1 MHHHQQR
8 LRSNGRPRGVGGA
21 GPGAGS
27 TGPGAFGGP
36 LCAHCRS
43 QLLPHPEEPIVMAL
57 GQQWHCD
64 CFRCSVCEGHL
75 HNWYFEREGLLYCR
89 EDYYARFGDA
99 CQQCTAVITGPVM
112 VAGEHKFHPECFC
125 CAACGSFIGEGESY
139 ALVERSKLYCGQ
151 CYGKRN
157 CQPADAKARITT
169 AGKPMHSIRLVEI
182 PKDATP
188 GLRVDGVALDDGCPT
203 VRIADL
209 FCNFFFWL
217 TSMAEQC
224 CGAPYRIDVNLTN
237 LHIGDRILEVNGT
250 PVSDSSV
257 EQIDKLIRSNE
268 KMLQLTVEHDPV
280 QVCRSC
286 SQADIQ
292 RACSASTLI
301 LPLSTS
307 ASSVEV
313 GGRER
318 LYRTQ
323 GEQSV
328 KARKMR
334 QASNSS
340 SITIPNATTQLKE
353 KERCSSLSKLL
364 DEQHQAQ
371 QHSAHPQLYDLSR
384 TQSCRVVQKPQRIFR
399 ASDLVIGEKLGEG
412 FFGKVFKVTH
422 RQSGEVM
429 VLKELHRADEEA
441 QRNFIKEVA
450 VLRLLDHRHVLKFI
464 GVLYKDKK
472 LHMVT
477 EYVAGGCLKELIH
490 DPRQILSW
498 PQRVCLA
505 RDIACGMSYLHSMN
519 IIHRD
524 LNSMNCLVREDRSVI
539 VADFGLAR
547 SVDAPRLPA
556 GASAAGSVALQASA
570 GASVTPLTGTGY
582 GSGANSDAAMS
593 PGGTLRRS
601 KSRQRRQ
608 RYTVVG
614 NPYWMAP
621 EMMKGLKYDE
631 KVDVFSFGIMLC
643 EIIGRVEADPDYMP
657 RNSDFSLNQQEFRE
671 KFCSQCPEAFVKVAF
686 VCCDLN
692 PDMRPSFETL
702 HMWLQRLGD
711 HLTVERVPP
720 ERLLY
725 EIENFQECYA
735 SSEGALSPTSQ
746 RSLDNLDE
754 LEGGRDVRVP
764 EERPLEQE
772 KEKEKE
778 NLVIRPQDIPKS
790 PHLGKDFSPSGE
802 RLRDSMRARRRQRFL
817 GAQEQRRNLTPET
830 ESKSTER
837 ALKQAL
843 RKCRPF
849 GERGYLVD
857 LRPGGELQLQD
868 VRDLNTYSD
877 VDSSCDTSLNY
888 QEVNNPPGA
897 TTAAEAE
904 EQQKTGKDP
913 PVEEVSPHRQQ
924 IEDMRSRLNQCRS
937 RFEHLE
943 EASRRNFSQ
952 SQHSMRNF
960 FKTPP
965 VALKMFQRLE
975 HEAAAAMNAHASSSP
990 PPPPPRTIRRINQTP
1005 IFGRK
1010 NPPPTV
1016 TTAEQKLQHS
1026 ESLENLV
1033 GGRKT
1038 MPAIPAP
1045 KRSKAAVTPSPVS
1058 VQANIGG
1065 SSNAPSNGPPLTA
1078 PAVPQDFPPKKHKL
1092 TLPLPPQSQ
1101 SPTPQLP
1108 RSGGAK
1114 TSTTN
1119 GRSKPQKL
1127 PTSGSRSSQATSLG
1141 NCVSPTRYSRPS
1153 SPSKHLA
1160 QRHTAATAQRLNNVA
1175 ASQHQQHL
1183 QHQQQSSRTTRL
1195 NILSPEKVHRLG
1207 ARLSDQK
1214 QKMREEAM
1222 GREANAGGGVAP
1234 GGSTVGSQN
1243 GHRSVASSGAGL
1255 NPTSGERRRRAAPPP
1270 PVRTHFNTRC

>member
-1 MHHHQQR
+1 AR
-8 LRSNGRPRGVGGA
+8 GGA
-21 GPGAGS
+21 GGGARAGAGARAR
-27 TGPGAFGGP
+27 GARGTSGGGFPGP
-36 LCAHCRS
+36 LCAHCRG

-99 CQQCTAVITGPVM
+99 CLQCRAVITGPVM

-125 CAACGSFIGEGESY
+125 CSACGSFIGEGESY

-157 CQPADAKARITT
+157 CQPTDAKAKARITT

-203 VRIADL
+203 VRITDL
-209 FCNFFFWL
+209 FCKFFLWL
-217 TSMAEQC
+217 TSVAEQC
-224 CGAPYRIDVNLTN
+224 CGASYRIDVNLTN

-257 EQIDKLIRSNE
+257 EQIDKLIRSSE

-292 RACSASTLI
+292 RACSTSTLI

-318 LYRTQ
+318 LYTKTQ
-323 GEQSV
+323 GQEQSA
-328 KARKMR
+328 KARRLR
-334 QASNSS
+334 QASNAS
-340 SITIPNATTQLKE
+340 SITMIPTINPTIQTTQLKE

-450 VLRLLDHRHVLKFI
+450 VLRLLDHPHVLKFI
-464 GVLYKDKK
+464 GVLYKEKK

-490 DPRQILSW
+490 DPSQMLTW
-498 PQRVCLA
+498 QQRVCLA

-524 LNSMNCLVREDRSVI
+524 LNSMNCLVREDHSVI

-547 SVDAPRLPA
+547 SVDAPRLPGGAQSVGGGVVA
-556 GASAAGSVALQASA
+556 GNGGTPGAGYA
-570 GASVTPLTGTGY
+570 
-582 GSGANSDAAMS
+582 SGANSDAAMS
-593 PGGTLRRS
+593 PGNTLRRS

-671 KFCSQCPEAFVKVAF
+671 KFCVQCPEAFIKVAF

-692 PDMRPSFETL
+692 PDMRPCFDTL
-702 HMWLQRLGD
+702 HVWLQRLGE
-711 HLTVERVPP
+711 HLEVERLPP
-720 ERLLY
+720 ERLLH
-725 EIENFQECYA
+725 EIENFQESYA
-735 SSEGALSPTSQ
+735 SSEDALSPTSQ

-754 LEGGRDVRVP
+754 LVKDEAA
-764 EERPLEQE
+764 ELEVSPV
-772 KEKEKE
+772 EKE

-802 RLRDSMRARRRQRFL
+802 RLCDSRRARRRQRFL
-817 GAQEQRRNLTPET
+817 GAQEQMRTLTPET

-857 LRPGGELQLQD
+857 LRPGAELQLQD

-888 QEVNNPPGA
+888 QEVNNPTPTPPGGGE
-897 TTAAEAE
+897 TL
-904 EQQKTGKDP
+904 P
-913 PVEEVSPHRQQ
+913 EEVKPGLVEVPQHRLQ
-924 IEDMRSRLNQCRS
+924 IEDMRTRLNQCRS
-937 RFEHLE
+937 KFEHLE

-975 HEAAAAMNAHASSSP
+975 HEAAALNGGNNCP
-990 PPPPPRTIRRINQTP
+990 PPPPPRTQRINQTP
-1005 IFGRK
+1005 IFGRR
-1010 NPPPTV
+1010 NLP
-1016 TTAEQKLQHS
+1016 AGSGGQGQKLQQA
-1026 ESLENLV
+1026 ESLENLN
-1033 GGRKT
+1033 REKST
-1038 MPAIPAP
+1038 PNAIPAP
-1045 KRSKAAVTPSPVS
+1045 KRSKAAVPASATVQLPVS
-1058 VQANIGG
+1058 
-1065 SSNAPSNGPPLTA
+1065 SSSSVNGNGPSSL
-1078 PAVPQDFPPKKHKL
+1078 DFPPKKHKL
-1092 TLPLPPQSQ
+1092 TLPLPLPSQ
-1101 SPTPQLP
+1101 SPSPTPTQRIRESSHRVP
-1108 RSGGAK
+1108 ASSSKVQRS
-1114 TSTTN
+1114 
-1119 GRSKPQKL
+1119 QKA
-1127 PTSGSRSSQATSLG
+1127 PPSRAIPPSS
-1141 NCVSPTRYSRPS
+1141 NCPSPTRSSRPS

-1160 QRHTAATAQRLNNVA
+1160 QRHTASTAQRLTNVT
-1175 ASQHQQHL
+1175 SVQQQQQQQHQP
-1183 QHQQQSSRTTRL
+1183 SPRTTRL

-1207 ARLSDQK
+1207 ARLTDQK
-1214 QKMREEAM
+1214 QKMREEAAAT
-1222 GREANAGGGVAP
+1222 GASAREATGGGGVGV
-1234 GGSTVGSQN
+1234 GGGGGVSPSRN
-1243 GHRSVASSGAGL
+1243 GHRSGAPGAG
-1255 NPTSGERRRRAAPPP
+1255 NPSERRRRAAPPP

>member
-1 MHHHQQR
+1 MHHHHQQR
-8 LRSNGRPRGVGGA
+8 LRENGGRG
-21 GPGAGS
+21 GS
-27 TGPGAFGGP
+27 GLGSGSVSGSGSG
-36 LCAHCRS
+36 LCAHCRG

-89 EDYYARFGDA
+89 EDYYGRFGDA

-151 CYGKRN
+151 CYGKRS

-203 VRIADL
+203 VRI
-209 FCNFFFWL
+209 
-217 TSMAEQC
+217 TE
-224 CGAPYRIDVNLTN
+224 IDVNLTN

-292 RACSASTLI
+292 RAMSASTLI

-313 GGRER
+313 GRER
-318 LYRTQ
+318 LYRTP
-323 GEQSV
+323 GEQGP
-328 KARKMR
+328 KARRLR
-334 QASNSS
+334 QATNAST
-340 SITIPNATTQLKE
+340 TIPPQQAAGAATMTQLKE

-490 DPRQILSW
+490 DSAQILSW

-547 SVDAPRLPA
+547 SVDAPRLP
-556 GASAAGSVALQASA
+556 GGSVASSDRGGNA
-570 GASVTPLTGTGY
+570 TPGGY
-582 GSGANSDAAMS
+582 GSGAGSDAAMS

-643 EIIGRVEADPDYMP
+643 EIIGRVEADPDFMP

-671 KFCSQCPEAFVKVAF
+671 KFCCQCPEAFVKVAF

-692 PDMRPSFETL
+692 PDLRPCFETL
-702 HMWLQRLGD
+702 HIWLQRLGD
-711 HLTVERVPP
+711 DLAADRVPP
-720 ERLLY
+720 EQLLH
-725 EIENFQECYA
+725 EIETFQEWYA
-735 SSEGALSPTSQ
+735 SSEDALSPTSQ
-746 RSLDNLDE
+746 RSLNNLDE
-754 LEGGRDVRVP
+754 VISIAVETDTSTV
-764 EERPLEQE
+764 EKDKD

-778 NLVIRPQDIPKS
+778 NLAIKPQDIPKS

-817 GAQEQRRNLTPET
+817 GAQEERRNLTPET
-830 ESKSTER
+830 ESKER

-888 QEVNNPPGA
+888 QEVNNMP
-897 TTAAEAE
+897 AAQEDEKPVKAGKEVME
-904 EQQKTGKDP
+904 ENASRTDTQH
-913 PVEEVSPHRQQ
+913 HRLA
-924 IEDMRSRLNQCRS
+924 IDDMRTRLHQCRS
-937 RFEHLE
+937 KFEHLE
-943 EASRRNFSQ
+943 EASRRNFNQ

-975 HEAAAAMNAHASSSP
+975 HEAAALNGGNNC
-990 PPPPPRTIRRINQTP
+990 PPPPPRTQRINQTP

-1010 NPPPTV
+1010 NPPV
-1016 TTAEQKLQHS
+1016 TASVGQKLLHA
-1026 ESLENLV
+1026 ESLEHLASSGV
-1033 GGRKT
+1033 SKPLAT
-1038 MPAIPAP
+1038 SAP
-1045 KRSKAAVTPSPVS
+1045 KRSKAATTTKSQSSSNTTINTTITNPPLFLPPSHNSSVNLNSNGNVSTSCTPST
-1058 VQANIGG
+1058 
-1065 SSNAPSNGPPLTA
+1065 APSDWL
-1078 PAVPQDFPPKKHKL
+1078 PKKHKL
-1092 TLPLPPQSQ
+1092 TLPLPTLHPQAS
-1101 SPTPQLP
+1101 PQLP
-1108 RSGGAK
+1108 TQR
-1114 TSTTN
+1114 TSNNHRLPTTN
-1119 GRSKPQKL
+1119 SKGKSLRP
-1127 PTSGSRSSQATSLG
+1127 PPSRTAQGLAAG
-1141 NCVSPTRYSRPS
+1141 NCVSPTRSSRPG

-1160 QRHTAATAQRLNNVA
+1160 QRHTAATAQRLTNATA
-1175 ASQHQQHL
+1175 AHQQQH
-1183 QHQQQSSRTTRL
+1183 QHQQQSTKTTRL
-1195 NILSPEKVHRLG
+1195 SILSPEKVHRLG

-1214 QKMREEAM
+1214 QKMREEAAAT
-1222 GREANAGGGVAP
+1222 GASAGGGAGCAASSASPGSSANGHLQGYRTGASGTTNP
-1234 GGSTVGSQN
+1234 GG
-1243 GHRSVASSGAGL
+1243 
-1255 NPTSGERRRRAAPPP
+1255 GERRRRAPPP

>member
-1 MHHHQQR
+1 
-8 LRSNGRPRGVGGA
+8 
-21 GPGAGS
+21 
-27 TGPGAFGGP
+27 
-36 LCAHCRS
+36 
-43 QLLPHPEEPIVMAL
+43 MAL

-89 EDYYARFGDA
+89 EDYYGRFGDA
-99 CQQCTAVITGPVM
+99 CQQCMAVITGPVM

-125 CAACGSFIGEGESY
+125 CTACGSFIGEGESY

-151 CYGKRN
+151 CYGKRS

-203 VRIADL
+203 VRI
-209 FCNFFFWL
+209 
-217 TSMAEQC
+217 TE
-224 CGAPYRIDVNLTN
+224 IDVNLTN

-292 RACSASTLI
+292 RAMSASTLI

-313 GGRER
+313 GRER
-318 LYRTQ
+318 LYKTP
-323 GEQSV
+323 GEQGT
-328 KARKMR
+328 KARKLR
-334 QASNSS
+334 QATNAST
-340 SITIPNATTQLKE
+340 TIPPAAGATAMTQLKE

-399 ASDLVIGEKLGEG
+399 ATDLVIGEKLGEG

-490 DPRQILSW
+490 DPAQVLPW
-498 PQRVCLA
+498 PQRVRLA

-547 SVDAPRLPA
+547 SVDAPRLPS
-556 GASAAGSVALQASA
+556 GNM
-570 GASVTPLTGTGY
+570 TPGGY
-582 GSGANSDAAMS
+582 GSGANSDAPMS
-593 PGGTLRRS
+593 PSGTLRRS

-643 EIIGRVEADPDYMP
+643 EIIGRVEADPDFMP

-671 KFCSQCPEAFVKVAF
+671 KFCAQCPEPFVKVAF

-692 PDMRPSFETL
+692 PDMRPCFETL
-702 HMWLQRLGD
+702 HVWLQRLAD
-711 HLTVERVPP
+711 DLAADRVPP
-720 ERLLY
+720 ERLLH
-725 EIENFQECYA
+725 EIETFQEWYA
-735 SSEGALSPTSQ
+735 SSEDALSPTSQ
-746 RSLDNLDE
+746 RSLNNLDE
-754 LEGGRDVRVP
+754 LVKSAVDSEISPV
-764 EERPLEQE
+764 
-772 KEKEKE
+772 EKEKE
-778 NLVIRPQDIPKS
+778 NMVIKPQDIPKS

-817 GAQEQRRNLTPET
+817 GAQEERRNLTPDT
-830 ESKSTER
+830 ESKER
-837 ALKQAL
+837 ALKKAL
-843 RKCRPF
+843 KKCRPF

-857 LRPGGELQLQD
+857 LRAGAELQLED

-888 QEVNNPPGA
+888 HDVNNLPAAQEDENTVKPGK
-897 TTAAEAE
+897 E
-904 EQQKTGKDP
+904 ELL
-913 PVEEVSPHRQQ
+913 EESTNKPSNQESQHHRLA
-924 IEDMRSRLNQCRS
+924 IDDMRTRLNQCRS
-937 RFEHLE
+937 KFEHLE
-943 EASRRNFSQ
+943 EASRRNFNQ
-952 SQHSMRNF
+952 SQHSMKNF

-975 HEAAAAMNAHASSSP
+975 HEAAALNGGNNC
-990 PPPPPRTIRRINQTP
+990 PPPPPRTQRINQTP

-1010 NPPPTV
+1010 NPPV
-1016 TTAEQKLQHS
+1016 AIVGQKLQHA
-1026 ESLENLV
+1026 ESLEDLASSGV
-1033 GGRKT
+1033 AKQLAT
-1038 MPAIPAP
+1038 PAP
-1045 KRSKAAVTPSPVS
+1045 KRSKATATTK
-1058 VQANIGG
+1058 GG
-1065 SSNAPSNGPPLTA
+1065 QSSNPPLFLPPSLNISVALNSNGNVTTTTNTNSSCPPSASDWL
-1078 PAVPQDFPPKKHKL
+1078 PKKHKL
-1092 TLPLPPQSQ
+1092 TLPLPSAQQQRTSSNHRLPMCNNKGKTLKPLPSRTGSQ
-1101 SPTPQLP
+1101 GIPAS
-1108 RSGGAK
+1108 
-1114 TSTTN
+1114 
-1119 GRSKPQKL
+1119 
-1127 PTSGSRSSQATSLG
+1127 
-1141 NCVSPTRYSRPS
+1141 NCVSPTRSSRPG
-1153 SPSKHLA
+1153 SPTKHLA
-1160 QRHTAATAQRLNNVA
+1160 QRHTAATAQRLTNA
-1175 ASQHQQHL
+1175 AATHQQ
-1183 QHQQQSSRTTRL
+1183 QHQQQSSKTTRL

-1207 ARLSDQK
+1207 ARLTDQK
-1214 QKMREEAM
+1214 QKMREEAAATASSV
-1222 GREANAGGGVAP
+1222 GGAGCAAGTAA
-1234 GGSTVGSQN
+1234 GSLN
-1243 GHRSVASSGAGL
+1243 GHRTIGSSGTPNSAV
-1255 NPTSGERRRRAAPPP
+1255 GERRRRAAPSP

>member
-1 MHHHQQR
+1 MHHQQR
-8 LRSNGRPRGVGGA
+8 LRANGGRGGTGLA
-21 GPGAGS
+21 AGS
-27 TGPGAFGGP
+27 GPVSGGHSP
-36 LCAHCRS
+36 LCAHCRG

-89 EDYYARFGDA
+89 EDYYGRFGDA
-99 CQQCTAVITGPVM
+99 CQQCMAVITGPVM

-125 CAACGSFIGEGESY
+125 CTACGSFIGEGESY

-151 CYGKRN
+151 CYGKRS
-157 CQPADAKARITT
+157 CQPADDKARITT

-203 VRIADL
+203 VRITDL
-209 FCNFFFWL
+209 FCNFFLWL

-292 RACSASTLI
+292 RAMSASTLI

-313 GGRER
+313 GRER
-318 LYRTQ
+318 LYKTP
-323 GEQSV
+323 GEQGT
-328 KARKMR
+328 KARKLR
-334 QASNSS
+334 QATNAST
-340 SITIPNATTQLKE
+340 TIPPAAGATAMTQLKE

-490 DPRQILSW
+490 DPAHVLPW

-547 SVDAPRLPA
+547 SVDAPRLPS
-556 GASAAGSVALQASA
+556 GNM
-570 GASVTPLTGTGY
+570 TPGGY
-582 GSGANSDAAMS
+582 VSGANSDAPMS
-593 PGGTLRRS
+593 PSGTLRRS

-643 EIIGRVEADPDYMP
+643 EIIGRVEADPDFMP

-671 KFCSQCPEAFVKVAF
+671 KFCAQCPEPFVKVAF

-692 PDMRPSFETL
+692 PDLRPCFETL
-702 HMWLQRLGD
+702 HVWLLRLAD
-711 HLTVERVPP
+711 DLAADRVPP
-720 ERLLY
+720 QRLLH
-725 EIENFQECYA
+725 EIETFHELYA
-735 SSEGALSPTSQ
+735 SSEDALSPTSQ
-746 RSLDNLDE
+746 RSLNNLYE
-754 LEGGRDVRVP
+754 LVKSAVDSKISPV
-764 EERPLEQE
+764 
-772 KEKEKE
+772 EKE
-778 NLVIRPQDIPKS
+778 NLVIKPQDIPKS

-817 GAQEQRRNLTPET
+817 GAQEERRNLTPDT
-830 ESKSTER
+830 ESKER
-837 ALKQAL
+837 ALKKAL
-843 RKCRPF
+843 KKCRPF

-857 LRPGGELQLQD
+857 LRAGAELQLED

-888 QEVNNPPGA
+888 HDVNNLPAAQEDENAGKPGK
-897 TTAAEAE
+897 AELLDE
-904 EQQKTGKDP
+904 STNKPNNQESQH
-913 PVEEVSPHRQQ
+913 HRLA
-924 IEDMRSRLNQCRS
+924 IDDMRTRLNQCRS
-937 RFEHLE
+937 KFEHLE
-943 EASRRNFSQ
+943 EASRRNFNQ
-952 SQHSMRNF
+952 SQHSMKNF

-975 HEAAAAMNAHASSSP
+975 HEAAALNGGNNC
-990 PPPPPRTIRRINQTP
+990 PPPPPRTQRINQTP

-1010 NPPPTV
+1010 NPPV
-1016 TTAEQKLQHS
+1016 AIVGQKLQHA
-1026 ESLENLV
+1026 ESLEDLASSGV
-1033 GGRKT
+1033 AKQLAT
-1038 MPAIPAP
+1038 PAP
-1045 KRSKAAVTPSPVS
+1045 KRSKATATTKGAQISNSSIANPPLFLPPSINISVTL
-1058 VQANIGG
+1058 N
-1065 SSNAPSNGPPLTA
+1065 SNGNVTTTTNTTSSCPPSASDWL
-1078 PAVPQDFPPKKHKL
+1078 PKKHKL
-1092 TLPLPPQSQ
+1092 TLPLSSVQQQRTSSNLRQPLGNSKGKTLKPLPSRTGTQGIPPS
-1101 SPTPQLP
+1101 
-1108 RSGGAK
+1108 
-1114 TSTTN
+1114 
-1119 GRSKPQKL
+1119 
-1127 PTSGSRSSQATSLG
+1127 
-1141 NCVSPTRYSRPS
+1141 NCVSPTRSSRPG

-1160 QRHTAATAQRLNNVA
+1160 QRHTAATAQRLTNVA
-1175 ASQHQQHL
+1175 ATHQQ
-1183 QHQQQSSRTTRL
+1183 QHQQQSSKTTRL

-1207 ARLSDQK
+1207 ARLTDQK
-1214 QKMREEAM
+1214 QKMREEAAATASSV
-1222 GREANAGGGVAP
+1222 GGAVCAAGTAA
-1234 GGSTVGSQN
+1234 GSLN
-1243 GHRSVASSGAGL
+1243 GHRTIGSSGTPNSAV
-1255 NPTSGERRRRAAPPP
+1255 GERRRRAAPPP

>member
-1 MHHHQQR
+1 MHQQQQR
-8 LRSNGRPRGVGGA
+8 LRTNGASREPPGGGGA
-21 GPGAGS
+21 GRGGGG
-27 TGPGAFGGP
+27 GPGSYFSGP
-36 LCAHCRS
+36 SCAHCRG

-89 EDYYARFGDA
+89 EDYYGRFGDA

-151 CYGKRN
+151 CYGKRS

-292 RACSASTLI
+292 RACSASTLV

-318 LYRTQ
+318 LYRAQ
-323 GEQSV
+323 GEQSA
-328 KARKMR
+328 KARKLR
-334 QASNSS
+334 QASNAS

-441 QRNFIKEVA
+441 QRTFIKEVA

-464 GVLYKDKK
+464 GVLYKDRK

-490 DPRQILSW
+490 DSRQILSW

-547 SVDAPRLPA
+547 SVDAPRIP
-556 GASAAGSVALQASA
+556 GAS
-570 GASVTPLTGTGY
+570 GASGPGTPGGY
-582 GSGANSDAAMS
+582 GSATNSDAAVS

-631 KVDVFSFGIMLC
+631 KVDVFSFGIILC
-643 EIIGRVEADPDYMP
+643 EIIGRVEADPDFMP

-671 KFCSQCPEAFVKVAF
+671 KFCAQCPEAFVKVAF

-692 PDMRPSFETL
+692 PDMRPCFETL
-702 HMWLQRLGD
+702 HTWLHGLAE
-711 HLTVERVPP
+711 HLTVERQRPP
-720 ERLLY
+720 ETLLH
-725 EIENFQECYA
+725 EIENFQESYA
-735 SSEGALSPTSQ
+735 SSEDALSPTSQ

-754 LEGGRDVRVP
+754 IVKDAAPVEVEVSP
-764 EERPLEQE
+764 V
-772 KEKEKE
+772 EKEKE

-817 GAQEQRRNLTPET
+817 GAQEAQRRNLTPET
-830 ESKSTER
+830 ESKER

-857 LRPGGELQLQD
+857 LRPGGDLQLQD

-888 QEVNNPPGA
+888 HEVNNPPAA
-897 TTAAEAE
+897 TDIPEAE
-904 EQQKTGKDP
+904 PQQE
-913 PVEEVSPHRQQ
+913 VEEEQPPPAGKEEPQHRQQ
-924 IEDMRSRLNQCRS
+924 IEDMRTRLNQCRS
-937 RFEHLE
+937 KFEHLE

-975 HEAAAAMNAHASSSP
+975 HEAAAAMNGCQTTAP
-990 PPPPPRTIRRINQTP
+990 PPLPPRTQRINQTP

-1010 NPPPTV
+1010 NPPIPV
-1016 TTAEQKLQHS
+1016 AADQQKLQHS

-1033 GGRKT
+1033 GGRKS

-1045 KRSKAAVTPSPVS
+1045 KRSKGPPVTQPPTIIL
-1058 VQANIGG
+1058 ANSS
-1065 SSNAPSNGPPLTA
+1065 SSNGTTA
-1078 PAVPQDFPPKKHKL
+1078 ATTVDFPPKKHKL

-1101 SPTPQLP
+1101 LA
-1108 RSGGAK
+1108 RSGHSKPPSSAK
-1114 TSTTN
+1114 VKPLKVQPPPSSSRIVSTT
-1119 GRSKPQKL
+1119 SI
-1127 PTSGSRSSQATSLG
+1127 
-1141 NCVSPTRYSRPS
+1141 SPTRNSRPS
-1153 SPSKHLA
+1153 SPTKHLA

-1175 ASQHQQHL
+1175 ATAAH
-1183 QHQQQSSRTTRL
+1183 HQQQPSSRTTRL

-1207 ARLSDQK
+1207 ARLTDQK
-1214 QKMREEAM
+1214 QKLREEA
-1222 GREANAGGGVAP
+1222 AAGSGSAP
-1234 GGSTVGSQN
+1234 GVGGSAAN
-1243 GHRSVASSGAGL
+1243 GHRTVATGGASAAAGD
-1255 NPTSGERRRRAAPPP
+1255 RRRRAAPTPP
-1270 PVRTHFNTRC
+1270 ARTHFNTRC

>member
-1 MHHHQQR
+1 METKHSMYHQQR
-8 LRSNGRPRGVGGA
+8 LRPNGGGGRAGTKA
-21 GPGAGS
+21 GPG
-27 TGPGAFGGP
+27 PGAS
-36 LCAHCRS
+36 LCAHCRG

-151 CYGKRN
+151 CYGKRS

-203 VRIADL
+203 VRITDL
-209 FCNFFFWL
+209 FCKFFLWL

-224 CGAPYRIDVNLTN
+224 CGASYRIDVNLTN

-318 LYRTQ
+318 LYKTPNGEPNQ
-323 GEQSV
+323 GT
-328 KARKMR
+328 KARKLR
-334 QASNSS
+334 QASNASAT
-340 SITIPNATTQLKE
+340 TIPVAAAAMTQLKE

-371 QHSAHPQLYDLSR
+371 QQSAHPQLYDLSR

-441 QRNFIKEVA
+441 QKNFIKEVA

-464 GVLYKDKK
+464 GVLYKEKK

-490 DPRQILSW
+490 DSAQILTWS
-498 PQRVCLA
+498 QRVCLA

-547 SVDAPRLPA
+547 SVDAPRLPGGMPASSSSSSGQGTPA
-556 GASAAGSVALQASA
+556 GG
-570 GASVTPLTGTGY
+570 GY
-582 GSGANSDAAMS
+582 GSGAGSDAAMS

-671 KFCSQCPEAFVKVAF
+671 KFCHSCPEAFVKVAF

-692 PDMRPSFETL
+692 PDLRPSFETL
-702 HMWLQRLGD
+702 HMWLQRLGE
-711 HLTVERVPP
+711 HLAVERVPP
-720 ERLLY
+720 ERLLH

-735 SSEGALSPTSQ
+735 SSEDALSPTSQ
-746 RSLDNLDE
+746 RSLDNLDQLVSE
-754 LEGGRDVRVP
+754 PLQ
-764 EERPLEQE
+764 EEE
-772 KEKEKE
+772 KSTETETEKE

-817 GAQEQRRNLTPET
+817 GAQEQRRTLTPET
-830 ESKSTER
+830 ESKER

-888 QEVNNPPGA
+888 LEVNSQPA
-897 TTAAEAE
+897 VAQQEEEVVEEKVE
-904 EQQKTGKDP
+904 EQQKPSHKLEMVDTTP
-913 PVEEVSPHRQQ
+913 SPHRLA
-924 IEDMRSRLNQCRS
+924 IEDMRNRLHQCRS
-937 RFEHLE
+937 MFEQLE
-943 EASRRNFSQ
+943 EESRRNLSQ
-952 SQHSMRNF
+952 TQHTMRNF

-975 HEAAAAMNAHASSSP
+975 HEAAALNGGHNCP
-990 PPPPPRTIRRINQTP
+990 PPPPPRTQRINQTP
-1005 IFGRK
+1005 IFGRR
-1010 NPPPTV
+1010 NPPAV
-1016 TTAEQKLQHS
+1016 EAMDKQKLQQA
-1026 ESLENLV
+1026 ESLEHLAT
-1033 GGRKT
+1033 K
-1038 MPAIPAP
+1038 PAPAP
-1045 KRSKAAVTPSPVS
+1045 KRSKAGTTTTTTTTKTVS
-1058 VQANIGG
+1058 VSNPSSSQPQALFLPPNAPDWLPKKHRLTLPIPPPTHTPTTPQRIG
-1065 SSNAPSNGPPLTA
+1065 SSN
-1078 PAVPQDFPPKKHKL
+1078 HR
-1092 TLPLPPQSQ
+1092 LPPAS
-1101 SPTPQLP
+1101 
-1108 RSGGAK
+1108 
-1114 TSTTN
+1114 N
-1119 GRSKPQKL
+1119 SKGKPLK
-1127 PTSGSRSSQATSLG
+1127 PTSSRTTANSNSNTS
-1141 NCVSPTRYSRPS
+1141 SPTRSSSRPG

-1160 QRHTAATAQRLNNVA
+1160 QRHTAATAQRLTNVTA
-1175 ASQHQQHL
+1175 TQQ
-1183 QHQQQSSRTTRL
+1183 QQQQQSSRTTRL

-1207 ARLSDQK
+1207 ARLTDQK
-1214 QKMREEAM
+1214 QKLREEA
-1222 GREANAGGGVAP
+1222 ANGSGSASQGASNGV
-1234 GGSTVGSQN
+1234 
-1243 GHRSVASSGAGL
+1243 HRSSATGGAAT
-1255 NPTSGERRRRAAPPP
+1255 NPATGERRRRAAPPP

>member
-1 MHHHQQR
+1 MHHQQR
-8 LRSNGRPRGVGGA
+8 LRANGGRSGSGLGSGSGTEKGMGTGGH
-21 GPGAGS
+21 S
-27 TGPGAFGGP
+27 P
-36 LCAHCRS
+36 LCAHCRG
-43 QLLPHPEEPIVMAL
+43 QLQPHPEEPIVMAL

-89 EDYYARFGDA
+89 EDYYGRFGDA

-125 CAACGSFIGEGESY
+125 CTACGSFIGEGESY

-151 CYGKRN
+151 CYGKRS

-203 VRIADL
+203 VRITDL

-292 RACSASTLI
+292 RAMSASTLI

-313 GGRER
+313 GRER
-318 LYRTQ
+318 LYKTP
-323 GEQSV
+323 GEQGS
-328 KARKMR
+328 KARKLR
-334 QASNSS
+334 QATNVST
-340 SITIPNATTQLKE
+340 TIPPPPTTAAGGGAIAMTQLKE

-490 DPRQILSW
+490 DPAQILSW

-547 SVDAPRLPA
+547 SVDAPRLP
-556 GASAAGSVALQASA
+556 GGVASTDRG
-570 GASVTPLTGTGY
+570 GNMTPGGY
-582 GSGANSDAAMS
+582 GSGAGSDAAMS
-593 PGGTLRRS
+593 PSGTLRRS

-643 EIIGRVEADPDYMP
+643 EIIGRVEADPDFMP

-671 KFCSQCPEAFVKVAF
+671 KFCAQCPEPFIKVAF

-692 PDMRPSFETL
+692 PDLRPCFETL
-702 HMWLQRLGD
+702 HVWLLRLAD
-711 HLTVERVPP
+711 DLAAERVPP
-720 ERLLY
+720 ERLLH
-725 EIENFQECYA
+725 EIETFQEWYA
-735 SSEGALSPTSQ
+735 SSEDALSPTSQ
-746 RSLDNLDE
+746 RSLNNLDE
-754 LEGGRDVRVP
+754 LVKIAAETEISSV
-764 EERPLEQE
+764 
-772 KEKEKE
+772 EKEKE
-778 NLVIRPQDIPKS
+778 NLVIKPQDIPKS

-817 GAQEQRRNLTPET
+817 GAQEERRNLTPET
-830 ESKSTER
+830 ESKER
-837 ALKQAL
+837 ALKKAL
-843 RKCRPF
+843 KKCRPF

-857 LRPGGELQLQD
+857 LRPGAELQLQD

-888 QEVNNPPGA
+888 HEVNNLPVPQEDEKPVA
-897 TTAAEAE
+897 DQVAKE
-904 EQQKTGKDP
+904 ELNECTNSADSQH
-913 PVEEVSPHRQQ
+913 HRLA
-924 IEDMRSRLNQCRS
+924 IDDMRNRLHQCRS
-937 RFEHLE
+937 KFEHLE
-943 EASRRNFSQ
+943 EASRRNFNQ

-975 HEAAAAMNAHASSSP
+975 HEAAALNGGNNC
-990 PPPPPRTIRRINQTP
+990 PPPPPRTQRINQTP

-1010 NPPPTV
+1010 NPPV
-1016 TTAEQKLQHS
+1016 SMVGQKLQHA
-1026 ESLENLV
+1026 ESLENLASSGV
-1033 GGRKT
+1033 GKQLAT
-1038 MPAIPAP
+1038 PAP
-1045 KRSKAAVTPSPVS
+1045 KRSKATTTTTKS
-1058 VQANIGG
+1058 QI
-1065 SSNAPSNGPPLTA
+1065 SSSTSSSTNPPLFLPPTLNSNGNVTTTTSTAICPPTA
-1078 PAVPQDFPPKKHKL
+1078 SDWLPKKHKL
-1092 TLPLPPQSQ
+1092 TLPLPPS
-1101 SPTPQLP
+1101 QLP
-1108 RSGGAK
+1108 TQRAS
-1114 TSTTN
+1114 N
-1119 GRSKPQKL
+1119 NHRL
-1127 PTSGSRSSQATSLG
+1127 PTSNGKGKPLKAPPSRQAQGIPAS
-1141 NCVSPTRYSRPS
+1141 NCVSPTRSNRPG

-1160 QRHTAATAQRLNNVA
+1160 QRHTAATAQRLTNAVA
-1175 ASQHQQHL
+1175 V
-1183 QHQQQSSRTTRL
+1183 QQQSSKTTRL

-1214 QKMREEAM
+1214 QKMREEA
-1222 GREANAGGGVAP
+1222 AATASSLGGVGA
-1234 GGSTVGSQN
+1234 GAG
-1243 GHRSVASSGAGL
+1243 SVASPAAGSLNGHLQGHRTGASGSA
-1255 NPTSGERRRRAAPPP
+1255 NPAAGERRRRAAPPP

>member
-1 MHHHQQR
+1 MHQQKDQLQQQR
-8 LRSNGRPRGVGGA
+8 TAAVLPACASCLC
-21 GPGAGS
+21 
-27 TGPGAFGGP
+27 P
-36 LCAHCRS
+36 LLAHN
-43 QLLPHPEEPIVMAL
+43 HNDEPIVMAL

-64 CFRCSVCEGHL
+64 CFRCSVCDSHL
-75 HNWYFEREGLLYCR
+75 HSWYFERENLLYCR

-139 ALVERSKLYCGQ
+139 ALVERSKLYCGH
-151 CYGKRN
+151 CYGKRL
-157 CQPADAKARITT
+157 PVDARARITN

-188 GLRVDGVALDDGCPT
+188 GLRVDGGALDDGCPT
-203 VRIADL
+203 VRI
-209 FCNFFFWL
+209 
-217 TSMAEQC
+217 TE
-224 CGAPYRIDVNLTN
+224 IDVNLTN

-250 PVSDSSV
+250 PVSNSSV
-257 EQIDKLIRSNE
+257 DQIDKLIRSNE

-292 RACSASTLI
+292 RASSATTLV

-313 GGRER
+313 GGRGRER
-318 LYRTQ
+318 IY
-323 GEQSV
+323 
-328 KARKMR
+328 KAAATEPSGKMRKMR
-334 QASNSS
+334 QQTVQSLQASKSNVQQQQHQPIEQQQQQQPALSS
-340 SITIPNATTQLKE
+340 QLKE

-364 DEQHQAQ
+364 DEQHTAQ

-399 ASDLVIGEKLGEG
+399 ASDLVMGEKLGEG
-412 FFGKVFKVTH
+412 FFGKVYKVTH
-422 RQSGEVM
+422 RLTGELM

-490 DPRQILSW
+490 DSSQTLSW
-498 PQRVCLA
+498 AQRVCLA

-524 LNSMNCLVREDRSVI
+524 LNSMNCLVREDHSVI

-547 SVDAPRLPA
+547 SVDAPRLPGA
-556 GASAAGSVALQASA
+556 MPTSGASASSAAGMD
-570 GASVTPLTGTGY
+570 
-582 GSGANSDAAMS
+582 ANAMS
-593 PGGTLRRS
+593 PSGTLRRS

-631 KVDVFSFGIMLC
+631 KVDVFSFGIMIC

-671 KFCSQCPEAFVKVAF
+671 KFCAQCPEAFVKVAF

-692 PDMRPSFETL
+692 PDMRPCFETL
-702 HMWLQRLGD
+702 NIWLEQLRQ
-711 HLTVERVPP
+711 HLDAQQQPP
-720 ERLLY
+720 ARLLH
-725 EIENFQECYA
+725 EIENFQDSYI
-735 SSEGALSPTSQ
+735 SSEDALSPTSQ
-746 RSLDNLDE
+746 RSLDNLNVAVASASEKAATLTTATTLPGSE
-754 LEGGRDVRVP
+754 LE
-764 EERPLEQE
+764 
-772 KEKEKE
+772 EKE
-778 NLVIRPQDIPKS
+778 NVELLENVVMRPQDIPKS

-817 GAQEQRRNLTPET
+817 GAQPAQLRGLTPET
-830 ESKSTER
+830 TSTER

-843 RKCRPF
+843 KKCRPF
-849 GERGYLVD
+849 GEKGYLVD
-857 LRPGGELQLQD
+857 LRPGAELQLND
-868 VRDLNTYSD
+868 VRDLNNYSD

-888 QEVNNPPGA
+888 HEVNATPPPPPPP
-897 TTAAEAE
+897 
-904 EQQKTGKDP
+904 P
-913 PVEEVSPHRQQ
+913 PVAPPTPPPLPPLEHRLAF
-924 IEDMRSRLNQCRS
+924 EDMRTRLHQCRS
-937 RFEHLE
+937 KFEHLE
-943 EASRRNFSQ
+943 EANRRNFSQ

-975 HEAAAAMNAHASSSP
+975 HEASLNGGNKA
-990 PPPPPRTIRRINQTP
+990 TTQRINQTP
-1005 IFGRK
+1005 IFGRRQL
-1010 NPPPTV
+1010 PAAQP
-1016 TTAEQKLQHS
+1016 QLQHA
-1026 ESLENLV
+1026 ESLEHLAATTPAAAAAAAVALV
-1033 GGRKT
+1033 AKQT
-1038 MPAIPAP
+1038 PAT
-1045 KRSKAAVTPSPVS
+1045 KRSKAAATIAAAVAEPHATATATSTAAGA
-1058 VQANIGG
+1058 QA
-1065 SSNAPSNGPPLTA
+1065 A
-1078 PAVPQDFPPKKHKL
+1078 PAAIAANDCLPKKHKL
-1092 TLPLPPQSQ
+1092 TLPLAASPQRRPGQAASKAK
-1101 SPTPQLP
+1101 PTKPTANGGTSSSS
-1108 RSGGAK
+1108 SGG
-1114 TSTTN
+1114 N
-1119 GRSKPQKL
+1119 GH
-1127 PTSGSRSSQATSLG
+1127 GAG
-1141 NCVSPTRYSRPS
+1141 FVSPTRNRPG

-1160 QRHTAATAQRLNNVA
+1160 QRHTAATAQRQSNNHVSSA
-1175 ASQHQQHL
+1175 QQ
-1183 QHQQQSSRTTRL
+1183 QHQQQLSKSTRL
-1195 NILSPEKVHRLG
+1195 SILSPEKVHRLG
-1207 ARLSDQK
+1207 ARLTDQK
-1214 QKMREEAM
+1214 QKMREEAAAAAAAAAAL
-1222 GREANAGGGVAP
+1222 GA
-1234 GGSTVGSQN
+1234 SSN
-1243 GHRSVASSGAGL
+1243 GHAGAGHGRAGAAGAG
-1255 NPTSGERRRRAAPPP
+1255 NSVTVDRRRRAAPAPPP

>member
-1 MHHHQQR
+1 M
-8 LRSNGRPRGVGGA
+8 S
-21 GPGAGS
+21 
-27 TGPGAFGGP
+27 
-36 LCAHCRS
+36 
-43 QLLPHPEEPIVMAL
+43 
-57 GQQWHCD
+57 
-64 CFRCSVCEGHL
+64 
-75 HNWYFEREGLLYCR
+75 
-89 EDYYARFGDA
+89 
-99 CQQCTAVITGPVM
+99 
-112 VAGEHKFHPECFC
+112 
-125 CAACGSFIGEGESY
+125 
-139 ALVERSKLYCGQ
+139 
-151 CYGKRN
+151 
-157 CQPADAKARITT
+157 
-169 AGKPMHSIRLVEI
+169 
-182 PKDATP
+182 
-188 GLRVDGVALDDGCPT
+188 
-203 VRIADL
+203 
-209 FCNFFFWL
+209 FWL
-217 TSMAEQC
+217 HFVLKKILPWLKSTK
-224 CGAPYRIDVNLTN
+224 IDVNLTN

-292 RACSASTLI
+292 RAMSASTLI

-313 GGRER
+313 GRER
-318 LYRTQ
+318 LYKTP
-323 GEQSV
+323 GEQGT
-328 KARKMR
+328 KARKLR
-334 QASNSS
+334 QATNAST
-340 SITIPNATTQLKE
+340 TIPPAAGATAMTQLKE

-399 ASDLVIGEKLGEG
+399 ATDLVIGEKLGEG

-490 DPRQILSW
+490 DPAQVLPW
-498 PQRVCLA
+498 PQRVRLA

-547 SVDAPRLPA
+547 SVDAPRLPS
-556 GASAAGSVALQASA
+556 GNM
-570 GASVTPLTGTGY
+570 TPGGY
-582 GSGANSDAAMS
+582 GSGANSDAPMS
-593 PGGTLRRS
+593 PSGTLRRS

-643 EIIGRVEADPDYMP
+643 EIIGRVEADPDFMP

-671 KFCSQCPEAFVKVAF
+671 KFCAQCPEPFVKVAF

-692 PDMRPSFETL
+692 PDMRPCFETL
-702 HMWLQRLGD
+702 HVWLQRLAD
-711 HLTVERVPP
+711 DLAADRVPP
-720 ERLLY
+720 ERLLH
-725 EIENFQECYA
+725 EIETFQEWYA
-735 SSEGALSPTSQ
+735 SSEDALSPTSQ
-746 RSLDNLDE
+746 RSLNNLDE
-754 LEGGRDVRVP
+754 LVKSAVDSEISPV
-764 EERPLEQE
+764 
-772 KEKEKE
+772 EKEKE
-778 NLVIRPQDIPKS
+778 NMVIKPQDIPKS

-817 GAQEQRRNLTPET
+817 GAQEERRNLTPDT
-830 ESKSTER
+830 ESKER
-837 ALKQAL
+837 ALKKAL
-843 RKCRPF
+843 KKCRPF

-857 LRPGGELQLQD
+857 LRAGAELQLED

-888 QEVNNPPGA
+888 HDVNNLPAAQEDENTVKPGK
-897 TTAAEAE
+897 E
-904 EQQKTGKDP
+904 ELL
-913 PVEEVSPHRQQ
+913 EESTNKPSNQESQHHRLA
-924 IEDMRSRLNQCRS
+924 IDDMRTRLNQCRS
-937 RFEHLE
+937 KFEHLE
-943 EASRRNFSQ
+943 EASRRNFNQ
-952 SQHSMRNF
+952 SQHSMKNF

-975 HEAAAAMNAHASSSP
+975 HEAAALNGGNNC
-990 PPPPPRTIRRINQTP
+990 PPPPPRTQRINQTP

-1010 NPPPTV
+1010 NPPV
-1016 TTAEQKLQHS
+1016 AIVGQKLQHA
-1026 ESLENLV
+1026 ESLEDLASSGV
-1033 GGRKT
+1033 AKQLAT
-1038 MPAIPAP
+1038 PAP
-1045 KRSKAAVTPSPVS
+1045 KRSKATATTK
-1058 VQANIGG
+1058 GG
-1065 SSNAPSNGPPLTA
+1065 QSSNPPLFLPPSLNISVALNSNGNVTTTTNTNSSCPPSASDWL
-1078 PAVPQDFPPKKHKL
+1078 PKKHKL
-1092 TLPLPPQSQ
+1092 TLPLPSAQQQRTSSNHRLPMCNNKGKTLKPLPSRTGSQ
-1101 SPTPQLP
+1101 GIPAS
-1108 RSGGAK
+1108 
-1114 TSTTN
+1114 
-1119 GRSKPQKL
+1119 
-1127 PTSGSRSSQATSLG
+1127 
-1141 NCVSPTRYSRPS
+1141 NCVSPTRSSRPG
-1153 SPSKHLA
+1153 SPTKHLA
-1160 QRHTAATAQRLNNVA
+1160 QRHTAATAQRLTNA
-1175 ASQHQQHL
+1175 AATHQQ
-1183 QHQQQSSRTTRL
+1183 QHQQQSSKTTRL

-1207 ARLSDQK
+1207 ARLTDQK
-1214 QKMREEAM
+1214 QKMREEAAATASSV
-1222 GREANAGGGVAP
+1222 GGAGCAAGTAA
-1234 GGSTVGSQN
+1234 GSLN
-1243 GHRSVASSGAGL
+1243 GHRTIGSSGTPNSAV
-1255 NPTSGERRRRAAPPP
+1255 GERRRRAAPSP

>member
-1 MHHHQQR
+1 MHHQQR
-8 LRSNGRPRGVGGA
+8 LRANGGRGGTGL
-21 GPGAGS
+21 GAGS
-27 TGPGAFGGP
+27 GPVSGGHSP
-36 LCAHCRS
+36 LCAHCRG

-89 EDYYARFGDA
+89 EDYYGRFGDA
-99 CQQCTAVITGPVM
+99 CQQCMAVITGPVM

-125 CAACGSFIGEGESY
+125 CTACGSFIGEGESY

-151 CYGKRN
+151 CYGKRS

-203 VRIADL
+203 VRI
-209 FCNFFFWL
+209 
-217 TSMAEQC
+217 TE
-224 CGAPYRIDVNLTN
+224 IDVNLTN

-292 RACSASTLI
+292 RAMSASTLI

-313 GGRER
+313 GRER
-318 LYRTQ
+318 LYKT
-323 GEQSV
+323 
-328 KARKMR
+328 KARKLR
-334 QASNSS
+334 QATNAST
-340 SITIPNATTQLKE
+340 TIPPAAGATAMTQLKE

-399 ASDLVIGEKLGEG
+399 ATDLVIGEKLGEG

-490 DPRQILSW
+490 DPAQVLPW
-498 PQRVCLA
+498 PQRVRLA

-547 SVDAPRLPA
+547 SVDAPRLPS
-556 GASAAGSVALQASA
+556 GNM
-570 GASVTPLTGTGY
+570 TPGGY
-582 GSGANSDAAMS
+582 GSGANSDAPMS
-593 PGGTLRRS
+593 PSGTLRRS

-643 EIIGRVEADPDYMP
+643 EIIGRVEADPDFMP

-671 KFCSQCPEAFVKVAF
+671 KFCAQCPEPFVKVAF

-692 PDMRPSFETL
+692 PDMRPCFETL
-702 HMWLQRLGD
+702 HVWLQRLAD
-711 HLTVERVPP
+711 DLAADRVPP
-720 ERLLY
+720 ERLLH
-725 EIENFQECYA
+725 EIETFQEWYA
-735 SSEGALSPTSQ
+735 SSEDALSPTSQ
-746 RSLDNLDE
+746 RSLNNLDE
-754 LEGGRDVRVP
+754 LVKSAVDSEISPV
-764 EERPLEQE
+764 
-772 KEKEKE
+772 EKEKE
-778 NLVIRPQDIPKS
+778 NMVIKPQDIPKS

-817 GAQEQRRNLTPET
+817 GAQEERRNLTPDT
-830 ESKSTER
+830 ESKER
-837 ALKQAL
+837 ALKKAL
-843 RKCRPF
+843 KKCRPF

-857 LRPGGELQLQD
+857 LRAGAELQLED

-888 QEVNNPPGA
+888 HDVNNLPAAQEDENTVKPGK
-897 TTAAEAE
+897 E
-904 EQQKTGKDP
+904 ELL
-913 PVEEVSPHRQQ
+913 EESTNKPSNQESQHHRLA
-924 IEDMRSRLNQCRS
+924 IDDMRTRLNQCRS
-937 RFEHLE
+937 KFEHLE
-943 EASRRNFSQ
+943 EASRRNFNQ
-952 SQHSMRNF
+952 SQHSMKNF

-975 HEAAAAMNAHASSSP
+975 HEAAALNGGNNC
-990 PPPPPRTIRRINQTP
+990 PPPPPRTQRINQTP

-1010 NPPPTV
+1010 NPPV
-1016 TTAEQKLQHS
+1016 AIVGQKLQHA
-1026 ESLENLV
+1026 ESLEDLASSGV
-1033 GGRKT
+1033 AKQLAT
-1038 MPAIPAP
+1038 PAP
-1045 KRSKAAVTPSPVS
+1045 KRSKATATTK
-1058 VQANIGG
+1058 GG
-1065 SSNAPSNGPPLTA
+1065 QSSNPPLFLPPSLNISVALNSNGNVTTTTNTNSSCPPSASDWL
-1078 PAVPQDFPPKKHKL
+1078 PKKHKL
-1092 TLPLPPQSQ
+1092 TLPLPSAQQQRTSSNHRLPMCNNKGKTLKPLPSRTGSQ
-1101 SPTPQLP
+1101 GIPAS
-1108 RSGGAK
+1108 
-1114 TSTTN
+1114 
-1119 GRSKPQKL
+1119 
-1127 PTSGSRSSQATSLG
+1127 
-1141 NCVSPTRYSRPS
+1141 NCVSPTRSSRPG
-1153 SPSKHLA
+1153 SPTKHLA
-1160 QRHTAATAQRLNNVA
+1160 QRHTAATAQRLTNA
-1175 ASQHQQHL
+1175 AATHQQ
-1183 QHQQQSSRTTRL
+1183 QHQQQSSKTTRL

-1207 ARLSDQK
+1207 ARLTDQK
-1214 QKMREEAM
+1214 QKMREEAAATASSV
-1222 GREANAGGGVAP
+1222 GGAGCAAGTAA
-1234 GGSTVGSQN
+1234 GSLN
-1243 GHRSVASSGAGL
+1243 GHRTIGSSGTPNSAV
-1255 NPTSGERRRRAAPPP
+1255 GERRRRAAPSP

>member
-1 MHHHQQR
+1 MHHQQR
-8 LRSNGRPRGVGGA
+8 LRANGGRGGTGL
-21 GPGAGS
+21 GAGS
-27 TGPGAFGGP
+27 GPVSGGHSP
-36 LCAHCRS
+36 LCAHCRG

-89 EDYYARFGDA
+89 EDYYGRFGDA
-99 CQQCTAVITGPVM
+99 CQQCMAVITGPVM

-125 CAACGSFIGEGESY
+125 CTACGSFIGEGESY

-151 CYGKRN
+151 CYGKRS

-203 VRIADL
+203 VRI
-209 FCNFFFWL
+209 
-217 TSMAEQC
+217 TE
-224 CGAPYRIDVNLTN
+224 IDVNLTN

-292 RACSASTLI
+292 RAMSASTLI

-313 GGRER
+313 GRER
-318 LYRTQ
+318 LYKTP
-323 GEQSV
+323 GEQGT
-328 KARKMR
+328 KARKLR
-334 QASNSS
+334 QATNAST
-340 SITIPNATTQLKE
+340 TIPPAAGATAMTQLKE

-399 ASDLVIGEKLGEG
+399 ATDLVIGEKLGEG

-490 DPRQILSW
+490 DPAQVLPW
-498 PQRVCLA
+498 PQRVRLA

-547 SVDAPRLPA
+547 SVDAPRLPS
-556 GASAAGSVALQASA
+556 GNM
-570 GASVTPLTGTGY
+570 TPGGY
-582 GSGANSDAAMS
+582 GSGANSDAPMS
-593 PGGTLRRS
+593 PSGTLRRS

-643 EIIGRVEADPDYMP
+643 EIIGRVEADPDFMP

-671 KFCSQCPEAFVKVAF
+671 KFCAQCPEPFVKVAF

-692 PDMRPSFETL
+692 PDMRPCFETL
-702 HMWLQRLGD
+702 HVWLQRLAD
-711 HLTVERVPP
+711 DLAADRVPP
-720 ERLLY
+720 ERLLH
-725 EIENFQECYA
+725 EIETFQEWYA
-735 SSEGALSPTSQ
+735 SSEDALSPTSQ
-746 RSLDNLDE
+746 RSLNNLDE
-754 LEGGRDVRVP
+754 LVKSAVDSEISPV
-764 EERPLEQE
+764 
-772 KEKEKE
+772 EKEKE
-778 NLVIRPQDIPKS
+778 NMVIKPQDIPKS

-817 GAQEQRRNLTPET
+817 GAQEERRNLTPDT
-830 ESKSTER
+830 ESKER
-837 ALKQAL
+837 ALKKAL
-843 RKCRPF
+843 KKCRPF

-857 LRPGGELQLQD
+857 LRAGAELQLED

-888 QEVNNPPGA
+888 HDVNNLPAAQEDENTVKPGK
-897 TTAAEAE
+897 E
-904 EQQKTGKDP
+904 ELL
-913 PVEEVSPHRQQ
+913 EESTNKPSNQESQHHRLA
-924 IEDMRSRLNQCRS
+924 IDDMRTRLNQCRS
-937 RFEHLE
+937 KFEHLE
-943 EASRRNFSQ
+943 EASRRNFNQ
-952 SQHSMRNF
+952 SQHSMKNF

-975 HEAAAAMNAHASSSP
+975 HEAAALNGGNNC
-990 PPPPPRTIRRINQTP
+990 PPPPPRTQRINQTP

-1010 NPPPTV
+1010 NPPV
-1016 TTAEQKLQHS
+1016 AIVGQKLQHA
-1026 ESLENLV
+1026 ESLEDLASSGV
-1033 GGRKT
+1033 AKQLAT
-1038 MPAIPAP
+1038 PAP
-1045 KRSKAAVTPSPVS
+1045 KRSKATATTK
-1058 VQANIGG
+1058 GG
-1065 SSNAPSNGPPLTA
+1065 QSSNPPLFLPPSLNISVALNSNGNVTTTTNTNSSCPPSASDWL
-1078 PAVPQDFPPKKHKL
+1078 PKKHKL
-1092 TLPLPPQSQ
+1092 TLPLPSAQQQRTSSNHRLPMCNNKGKTLKPLPSRTGSQ
-1101 SPTPQLP
+1101 GIPAS
-1108 RSGGAK
+1108 
-1114 TSTTN
+1114 
-1119 GRSKPQKL
+1119 
-1127 PTSGSRSSQATSLG
+1127 
-1141 NCVSPTRYSRPS
+1141 NCVSPTRSSRPG
-1153 SPSKHLA
+1153 SPTKHLA
-1160 QRHTAATAQRLNNVA
+1160 QRHTAATAQRLTNA
-1175 ASQHQQHL
+1175 AATHQQ
-1183 QHQQQSSRTTRL
+1183 QHQQQSSKTTRL

-1207 ARLSDQK
+1207 ARLTDQK
-1214 QKMREEAM
+1214 QKMREEAAATASSV
-1222 GREANAGGGVAP
+1222 GGAGCAAGTAA
-1234 GGSTVGSQN
+1234 GSLN
-1243 GHRSVASSGAGL
+1243 GHRTIGSSGTPNSAV
-1255 NPTSGERRRRAAPPP
+1255 GERRRRAAPSP

>member
-1 MHHHQQR
+1 MHHQQR
-8 LRSNGRPRGVGGA
+8 LRANGGRSGSGLGSGSGTEKGMGTGGH
-21 GPGAGS
+21 S
-27 TGPGAFGGP
+27 P
-36 LCAHCRS
+36 LCAHCRG

-89 EDYYARFGDA
+89 EDYYGRFGDA

-125 CAACGSFIGEGESY
+125 CTACGSFIGEGESY

-151 CYGKRN
+151 CYGKRS

-203 VRIADL
+203 VRI
-209 FCNFFFWL
+209 
-217 TSMAEQC
+217 TE
-224 CGAPYRIDVNLTN
+224 IDVNLTN

-292 RACSASTLI
+292 RAMSASTLI

-313 GGRER
+313 GRER
-318 LYRTQ
+318 LYKTP
-323 GEQSV
+323 GEQGS
-328 KARKMR
+328 KARKLR
-334 QASNSS
+334 QATNVST
-340 SITIPNATTQLKE
+340 TIPPPPSSASVAAGGGAIAMTQLKE

-490 DPRQILSW
+490 DPAQILSW

-547 SVDAPRLPA
+547 SVDAPRLP
-556 GASAAGSVALQASA
+556 GGVASTDRG
-570 GASVTPLTGTGY
+570 GNMTPGGY
-582 GSGANSDAAMS
+582 GSGAGSDAAMS
-593 PGGTLRRS
+593 PSGTLRRS

-643 EIIGRVEADPDYMP
+643 EIIGRVEADPDFMP

-671 KFCSQCPEAFVKVAF
+671 KFCAQCPEPFIKVAF

-692 PDMRPSFETL
+692 PDLRPCFETL
-702 HMWLQRLGD
+702 HVWLLRLAD
-711 HLTVERVPP
+711 DLAAERVPP
-720 ERLLY
+720 ERLLH
-725 EIENFQECYA
+725 EIETFQEWYA
-735 SSEGALSPTSQ
+735 SSEDALSPTSQ
-746 RSLDNLDE
+746 RSLNNLDE
-754 LEGGRDVRVP
+754 LVKIAAETEISSV
-764 EERPLEQE
+764 
-772 KEKEKE
+772 EKEKE
-778 NLVIRPQDIPKS
+778 NLVIKPQDIPKS

-817 GAQEQRRNLTPET
+817 GAQEERRNLTPET
-830 ESKSTER
+830 ESKER
-837 ALKQAL
+837 ALKKAL
-843 RKCRPF
+843 KKCRPF

-857 LRPGGELQLQD
+857 LRPGAELQLQD

-888 QEVNNPPGA
+888 HEVNNLPAPQEDEKPVVDQVA
-897 TTAAEAE
+897 KE
-904 EQQKTGKDP
+904 ELNECTNSADSQH
-913 PVEEVSPHRQQ
+913 HRLA
-924 IEDMRSRLNQCRS
+924 IDDMRNRLHQCRS
-937 RFEHLE
+937 KFEHLE
-943 EASRRNFSQ
+943 EASRRNFNQ

-975 HEAAAAMNAHASSSP
+975 HEAAALNGGNNC
-990 PPPPPRTIRRINQTP
+990 PPPPPRTQRINQTP

-1010 NPPPTV
+1010 NPPV
-1016 TTAEQKLQHS
+1016 SMVGQKLQHA
-1026 ESLENLV
+1026 ESLENLASSGV
-1033 GGRKT
+1033 GKQLAT
-1038 MPAIPAP
+1038 PAP
-1045 KRSKAAVTPSPVS
+1045 KRSKATTTTTKN
-1058 VQANIGG
+1058 QI
-1065 SSNAPSNGPPLTA
+1065 SSGTSSSTNPPLFLPPTLNSNGNVTTTTTTA
-1078 PAVPQDFPPKKHKL
+1078 SCTPTASDWLPKKHKL
-1092 TLPLPPQSQ
+1092 TLPLPP
-1101 SPTPQLP
+1101 PQLP
-1108 RSGGAK
+1108 TQRAS
-1114 TSTTN
+1114 N
-1119 GRSKPQKL
+1119 NHRL
-1127 PTSGSRSSQATSLG
+1127 PTSNGKGKPLKAPPSRQAQGIPAS
-1141 NCVSPTRYSRPS
+1141 NCVSPTRSNRPG

-1160 QRHTAATAQRLNNVA
+1160 QRHTAATAQRLTNAVA
-1175 ASQHQQHL
+1175 AHQQ
-1183 QHQQQSSRTTRL
+1183 QQQSSKTTRL

-1214 QKMREEAM
+1214 QKMREEA
-1222 GREANAGGGVAP
+1222 AATASSLGGVGA
-1234 GGSTVGSQN
+1234 GAGSVTLPAAGTLN
-1243 GHRSVASSGAGL
+1243 GHLQGHRTGASGSANPAG
-1255 NPTSGERRRRAAPPP
+1255 GERRRRAAPPP